1 MNPRKVAPADCLY
14 GVFDLPP
21 LLDTLI
27 KKKPLKDGERGP
39 LLNWGGKYG
48 AAFGVTNK
56 TSHSPP
62 PWQIF
67 SGTLC
72 SPSVKKPLRAKAL
85 ARRGFTHWR
94 PFVVY
99 RKTSRACFHFQCT
112 DQKAVVKK
120 VYPLKAEKLS
130 KDATK
135 KSFERSAVL
144 SAGRLPPSTLEH
156 HFKDKLVM
164 NYRSSKKASPRRV
177 GHRGEASPNRGPP
190 TKASRTRLH

>member
-1 MNPRKVAPADCLY
+1 M
-14 GVFDLPP
+14 
-21 LLDTLI
+21 
-27 KKKPLKDGERGP
+27 
-39 LLNWGGKYG
+39 
-48 AAFGVTNK
+48 
-56 TSHSPP
+56 
-62 PWQIF
+62 
-67 SGTLC
+67 
-72 SPSVKKPLRAKAL
+72 
-85 ARRGFTHWR
+85 
-94 PFVVY
+94 VY
-99 RKTSRACFHFQCT
+99 RKTSSACFHFQYT

-156 HFKDKLVM
+156 HCKDKLVM
-164 NYRSSKKASPRRV
+164 NCRSSKKASPRRV